1 MTKQVIV
8 VRKDLKMKKGKMT
21 AQGSHSSLGVF
32 LQMMNNGKSLR
43 EEMPEVVNGSY
54 SLKLDVTVGSD
65 LDNWL
70 RGVFRK
76 ITLAVNSEE
85 ELMDIYYK
93 AKERDL
99 PVVLIEDSGL
109 TVFNGVK
116 TKTCLAIGPYNS
128 EEIDKITGHLPLMS

>member
-1 MTKQVIV
+1 
-8 VRKDLKMKKGKMT
+8 MT

-43 EEMPEVVNGSY
+43 EEMPEIVNGSY

-85 ELMDIYYK
+85 ELMDIYYHRREDLRL
-93 AKERDL
+93 KEQDGRS
-99 PVVLIEDSGL
+99 PASRWGMNRP
-109 TVFNGVK
+109 F
-116 TKTCLAIGPYNS
+116 S
-128 EEIDKITGHLPLMS
+128 MFF